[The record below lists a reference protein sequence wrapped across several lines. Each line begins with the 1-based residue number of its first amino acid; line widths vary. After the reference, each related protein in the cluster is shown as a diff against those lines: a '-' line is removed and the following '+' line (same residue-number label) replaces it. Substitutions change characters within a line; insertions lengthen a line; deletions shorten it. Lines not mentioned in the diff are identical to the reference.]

1 MQTGR
6 RLCGCDR
13 AGDLRDDASVPVH
26 ADTAGLYQKTAVRSV
41 CHRAGAG
48 SGNQRTGWDRNQQKG
63 GGADRKDRIIANHY
77 LVIQGKNPAESGGDG
92 NPYAEYQYRLVW
104 RIWFLSGH
112 TACKGNR
119 KVRGVLEMTKKN
131 GNMKIKKRV
140 WSNQKGSGVPLSVAM
155 VCVVLLLF
163 CLISEYIRL
172 QIIVSGVRDAVEDAV
187 ISVVNDN
194 YAGVY
199 HGVREGYSGGYLP
212 YGDGA
217 WEETLDEGDVY
228 GHLAETLGLQR
239 SGGKYVKY
247 LGGNRNRLEYAIDRL
262 SVSIRNAPLAPSDPK
277 SAQRFE
283 ADAILRMEVPVR
295 FSGRILP
302 SLVLNLKV
310 QAGYTEVF

>member
-1 MQTGR
+1 
-6 RLCGCDR
+6 
-13 AGDLRDDASVPVH
+13 
-26 ADTAGLYQKTAVRSV
+26 
-41 CHRAGAG
+41 
-48 SGNQRTGWDRNQQKG
+48 
-63 GGADRKDRIIANHY
+63 
-77 LVIQGKNPAESGGDG
+77 
-92 NPYAEYQYRLVW
+92 
-104 RIWFLSGH
+104 
-112 TACKGNR
+112 
-119 KVRGVLEMTKKN
+119 MTKKN

-239 SGGKYVKY
+239 SG
-247 LGGNRNRLEYAIDRL
+247 
-262 SVSIRNAPLAPSDPK
+262 
-277 SAQRFE
+277 
-283 ADAILRMEVPVR
+283 
-295 FSGRILP
+295 
-302 SLVLNLKV
+302 
-310 QAGYTEVF
+310 